1 MQKRYGFTLIELLIV
16 IGLIAILAGIVF
28 VALDPLT
35 RFRDA
40 RNSRRYADVSSMLT
54 ALRVNQ
60 VDNQGQYITSVKD
73 LPYALLADDLR
84 TYMIVDSDTA
94 ACITVDIVLPITG
107 CSPQITELRCVS
119 LQKLSTGGYL
129 GVVPSSPPG
138 DVKWKVD
145 NIYSGYYLRKKTNGS
160 VTIGA
165 CESETAPAIEVTR

>member
-54 ALRVNQ
+54 AIRVNQ
-60 VDNQGQYITSVKD
+60 VDNGGNYIAEIT
-73 LPYALLADDLR
+73 ALVDG
-84 TYMIVDSDTA
+84 TYYMIGTNSGLVGPTA
-94 ACITVDIVLPITG
+94 CVANTPCAQTITDDNCVNITPI
-107 CSPQITELRCVS
+107 
-119 LQKLSTGGYL
+119 STAGYL
-129 GVVPSSPPG
+129 GTVPISPKG
-138 DVKWKVD
+138 AAAANWVAGKT
-145 NIYSGYYLRKKTNGS
+145 GYYLRKNANKS